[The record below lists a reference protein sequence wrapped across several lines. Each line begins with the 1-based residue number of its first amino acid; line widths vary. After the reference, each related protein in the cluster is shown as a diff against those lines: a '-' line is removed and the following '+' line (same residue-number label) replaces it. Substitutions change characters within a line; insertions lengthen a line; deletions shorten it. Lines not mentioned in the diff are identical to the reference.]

1 MGSGF
6 SRREMLRRAAAVGA
20 TSAVPGRAL
29 AQLGEA
35 TSRSVPEV
43 FGEPQLRLLEAVVAR
58 LIPSDAEGPGALEAG
73 AARYIDR
80 ALDDA
85 LAASLDAYV
94 QGLAALDAYARETQ
108 GRSFVELEPQA
119 QDAILER
126 LERNAI
132 DGFAPS
138 AAGFFEMLLAHTFE
152 GTFGDPYYGGNRDFI
167 GWDLLGY
174 PGIRLAVAP
183 SEQRLEPPRE
193 ATRVSAYE
201 IPMFESL
208 DPERELDDG

>member
-1 MGSGF
+1 MRRV
-6 SRREMLRRAAAVGA
+6 SRREVLSQAAAA
-20 TSAVPGRAL
+20 SAASVVPGGAL

-35 TSRSVPEV
+35 ASRSAPEV
-43 FGEPQLRLLEAVVAR
+43 LSESQLRVLEAVVAR
-58 LIPSDAEGPGALEAG
+58 LIPSDANGPGALEAG

-85 LAASLDAYV
+85 LADSLAAYV
-94 QGLAALDAYARETQ
+94 QGLAALDAHARETQ
-108 GRSFVELEPQA
+108 GRAFVELEPGA

-126 LERNAI
+126 LED
-132 DGFAPS
+132 DGLEGYVPS
-138 AAGFFEMLLAHTFE
+138 AAGFFDMLLAHTLE
-152 GTFGDPYYGGNRDFI
+152 GTFSDPYYGGNRDFM

-183 SEQRLEPPRE
+183 AEQRLEPPRE
-193 ATRVSAYE
+193 VTRVSAYD

-208 DPERELDDG
+208 DPESELDDG